1 MDTKLEIQR
10 LRHRVQELEQE
21 NAELRAR
28 LAAFDASSPAQGK
41 DNGATSSK
49 TQRPANTASAS
60 NTGASATDLPASA
73 RNAPSAPLCRADT
86 ASVTRASPPAEKIR
100 LFRSLFRGRGDV
112 YALRWHSEKT
122 QGTTV
127 PHRMEEIRQYI
138 LAHYTENDL
147 TAASVA
153 ATFQMSGSYLSRAF
167 KDSTGTN
174 ILDYIQRLRVDA
186 AKELLRTESV
196 KNTAQKV
203 GFWDTQGLV
212 RAFKKHEGMTPSEFK
227 RVHEDDM

>member
-28 LAAFDASSPAQGK
+28 LAAFDASSPAPGK
-41 DNGATSSK
+41 DNGATPSK

-60 NTGASATDLPASA
+60 NTGASATDSPASA
-73 RNAPSAPLCRADT
+73 HNTPSVPPCPADSAP
-86 ASVTRASPPAEKIR
+86 VTRLSSPAEKIR

-122 QGTTV
+122 QGTTI
-127 PHRMEEIRQYI
+127 PQRMEEIRQYI

-227 RVHEDDM
+227 SVHEDDM

>member
-28 LAAFDASSPAQGK
+28 LAAFDASGPAPGK

-60 NTGASATDLPASA
+60 NTGASATDLPTSA
-73 RNAPSAPLCRADT
+73 CNATSAPFCRADT